1 MNNPAPA
8 ADNTAAAMR
17 SIIQRIATGPE
28 LSKDISLD
36 EARLGMR
43 LVLEGK
49 IDPVQM
55 AIFLIALR
63 MKRETYDE
71 NKGILDGIRDLTH
84 TVTAPVDEVL
94 DLADPYDGYNRTL
107 PPAPFL
113 PAVLATCGVATVTH
127 GLETV
132 GPKFGVTHRQILRA
146 AGVPVALSMP
156 EAAARLGTQG
166 WVYVDQADFCPALN
180 RLIDFRTLMVKRS
193 VITTVEVLTGAI
205 RGQKK
210 THLVTGYVHKPY
222 PPIYAMLARHAGFDS
237 AMMVRGVEGGI
248 VPSLRQAGKF
258 FYYHG
263 IDSQAELG
271 ELDFE
276 PAQLDIVQELRAVP
290 LPDTLGGAQDG
301 NGETVPFDNEA
312 VAKAALAVGLG
323 ALAGEAGATRDA
335 LVYAGAMCLWHLQR
349 VSNPQEGAAR
359 IRQVLDNGEAL
370 ARFQQAQA

>member
-43 LVLEGK
+43 LALEGK

-63 MKRETYDE
+63 MKRETHDE

-113 PAVLATCGVATVTH
+113 PAVLAACGVATVTH

-263 IDSQAELG
+263 KDSQAELG

-276 PAQLDIVQELRAVP
+276 PTQLDIVQELRAVP
-290 LPDTLGGAQDG
+290 LPDALGGAQDG
-301 NGETVPFDNEA
+301 NGESVPFDNEA
-312 VAKAALAVGLG
+312 VAKAALAVGLA

-335 LVYAGAMCLWHLQR
+335 LVYAGAMFLWHLQR

>member
-113 PAVLATCGVATVTH
+113 PAVLAACGVATVTH

-146 AGVPVALSMP
+146 AGVPVSLSMP

-210 THLVTGYVHKPY
+210 THLVTGYVHKSADRA
-222 PPIYAMLARHAGFDS
+222 YAHSRSPNGA
-237 AMMVRGVEGGI
+237 
-248 VPSLRQAGKF
+248 F
-258 FYYHG
+258 F
-263 IDSQAELG
+263 
-271 ELDFE
+271 
-276 PAQLDIVQELRAVP
+276 
-290 LPDTLGGAQDG
+290 
-301 NGETVPFDNEA
+301 
-312 VAKAALAVGLG
+312 GLG
-323 ALAGEAGATRDA
+323 WHQSALPR
-335 LVYAGAMCLWHLQR
+335 W
-349 VSNPQEGAAR
+349 
-359 IRQVLDNGEAL
+359 
-370 ARFQQAQA
+370 